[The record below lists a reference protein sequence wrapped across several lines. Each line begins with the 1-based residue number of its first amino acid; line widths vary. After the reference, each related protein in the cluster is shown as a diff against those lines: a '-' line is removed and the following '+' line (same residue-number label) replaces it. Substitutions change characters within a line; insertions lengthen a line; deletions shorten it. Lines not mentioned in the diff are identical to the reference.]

1 MTTLKKKYLTDNVEK
16 CFVDS
21 QHVMGP
27 TLINIKYS
35 WKQQKVNELSIKS
48 DIKLFI
54 PRDVKLRVEFGA
66 IQHRHIGEHYSNSD
80 SKHCINMRGCC
91 CEVSIAGET

>member
-1 MTTLKKKYLTDNVEK
+1 MTQFKKKYLTDNVEK

-48 DIKLFI
+48 DIKVFI
-54 PRDVKLRVEFGA
+54 SGDVKRRVKFRA
-66 IQHRHIGEHYSNSD
+66 IQHQHIGEHYSNTD
-80 SKHCINMRGCC
+80 SKHCIYLYEEGLLL
-91 CEVSIAGET
+91 